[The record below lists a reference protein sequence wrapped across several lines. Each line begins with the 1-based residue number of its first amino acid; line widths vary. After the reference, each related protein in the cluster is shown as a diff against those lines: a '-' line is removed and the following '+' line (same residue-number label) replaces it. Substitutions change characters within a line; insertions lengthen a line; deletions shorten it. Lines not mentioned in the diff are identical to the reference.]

1 MMTLALYRAAATVA
15 GPALRFYLRRR
26 EETGKEERARIGER
40 FGIASQPRPD
50 GPLIWIHAASV
61 GESVSVLPLLERI
74 RETRPGLNFLVT
86 TGTVTSARLMAD
98 RLPDD
103 AVHQYVPLD
112 RPRWVRAFLDHWR
125 PDLALWVESEF
136 WPILLSET
144 RARGIPAV
152 LANAR
157 ISPRSYA
164 KWRRAPGLI
173 RELLASFA
181 LCLAQDEQ
189 DAECLRELGAAR
201 IHLPGNLKFAGPPPP
216 ADFTALAALERVV
229 EGRPCWLAA
238 STHRG
243 EEDIAAAA
251 HRALAASRPGLL
263 TIVIP
268 RHPTRGPEIAAML
281 RGRGLKTAVRSADE
295 PITPDT
301 AIYVADT
308 MGELGVFYR
317 LSNVAFVGG
326 SLVAHGGQNVLEA
339 AKLGCAIVHGPHMEN
354 FRAIAAELAAAG
366 ASATVR
372 DADDLAAA
380 IGPLLDDAALRE
392 RRGAAALRVA
402 NDKTGI
408 LDAVLAELSPF
419 LDALPAA
426 APAPRH
432 ARA

>member
-1 MMTLALYRAAATVA
+1 
-15 GPALRFYLRRR
+15 
-26 EETGKEERARIGER
+26 
-40 FGIASQPRPD
+40 
-50 GPLIWIHAASV
+50 V
-61 GESVSVLPLLERI
+61 GEAVSVLPLLERI
-74 RETRPGLNFLVT
+74 RETRPGLTFLVT

-112 RPRWVRAFLDHWR
+112 RPQWVRAFLGHWR

-152 LANAR
+152 LVNAR
-157 ISPRSYA
+157 ISPRSFA

-189 DAECLRELGAAR
+189 DAAWLRALGAAHVR
-201 IHLPGNLKFAGPPPP
+201 LPGNLKFAGPPPP
-216 ADFTALAALERVV
+216 ADFTALAAIERVV

-243 EEDIAAAA
+243 EEDIIATA
-251 HRALAASRPGLL
+251 HSALAVARPGLL

-301 AIYVADT
+301 AVYLADT

-326 SLVAHGGQNVLEA
+326 SLVVRGGQNVLEA

-354 FRAIAAELAAAG
+354 FRAIAAELGAAG
-366 ASATVR
+366 ASATVH
-372 DADDLAAA
+372 DAGDLAAA
-380 IGPLLDDAALRE
+380 IGPLLDDPVLRE
-392 RRGAAALRVA
+392 QRGAAALRVA
-402 NDKTGI
+402 NAKTGI
-408 LDAVLAELSPF
+408 LDAVLRELGPF
-419 LDALPAA
+419 LDALPATTS
-426 APAPRH
+426 APRH